1 MSINLKYRH
10 TGDGKFV
17 AEMEDGSF
25 KDLGSKAIG
34 MIRYTYFEDY
44 QLPEVGWEVTSGKL
58 LEDYQPKMLKDF
70 KDGKFELSHTDKNG
84 IKHFKEKEVSHIDD
98 EGIKQI
104 KEKYRP
110 QEEERKG
117 EETPKA
123 EGKEVKENKE
133 K

>member
-1 MSINLKYRH
+1 MSVDLVYKH
-10 TGDGKFV
+10 TGEGKFV

-25 KDLGSKAIG
+25 KDLGAKAVG

-70 KDGKFELSHTDKNG
+70 KDGKFEISHTDENG
-84 IKHFKEKEVSHIDD
+84 INHYREKELSHIDDEGVKHFKEKE
-98 EGIKQI
+98 
-104 KEKYRP
+104 
-110 QEEERKG
+110 G
-117 EETPKA
+117 E
-123 EGKEVKENKE
+123 VNQNKE